1 MKAITSAIAKPLGML
16 LFFLNSFVGNYG
28 IAIILFTI
36 IVKAALYPLTA
47 HQLKATKKMQDIQP
61 KIQELQ
67 KKYANNKEQ
76 LNVKLME
83 LYKQENVNPAGG
95 CLPLLIQMPIIIGL
109 FSLLRTPSDYV
120 TDPTLLQAV
129 TDSFLWIPDLSQPD
143 KWILPILAGV
153 STYFSFQLSNNSTA
167 AQNPSLKIMQY
178 MFPLLIIWWGRSF
191 PAGLTLYWF
200 VSTLFQLGQQFLTNR
215 VKAAKEDLE

>member
-1 MKAITSAIAKPLGML
+1 
-16 LFFLNSFVGNYG
+16 
-28 IAIILFTI
+28 
-36 IVKAALYPLTA
+36 
-47 HQLKATKKMQDIQP
+47 MQEIQP

-67 KKYANNKEQ
+67 KTYANNKEQ

-129 TDSFLWIPDLSQPD
+129 QDSFLWIPDLSQPD
-143 KWILPILAGV
+143 KWVLPILAGV
-153 STYFSFQLSNNSTA
+153 STYFSFQLSNKSTA
-167 AQNPSLKIMQY
+167 VQNPSIKIMQY
-178 MFPLLIIWWGRSF
+178 MFPLLIVWWGRSF

-200 VSTLFQLGQQFLTNR
+200 VSTLFQLVQQFLTNR
-215 VKAAKEDLE
+215 VKTAKEDLE